1 MEDLDWTCCRTTDIF
16 YKVHWVREEAKSLVH
31 VAVHRT
37 SATALPWTRRQ
48 RSPHRIFQFN
58 QLPRYA
64 RCFPNDLR
72 WRPRRFVTR
81 IALRITFA
89 SLIRLVK
96 QFDTNHDVA
105 AIMVATLKWAQA
117 AEREHDVKLAD
128 ALLDVSIDEVLEQ
141 SGKSLTAARPPP

>member
-72 WRPRRFVTR
+72 WRPRR
-81 IALRITFA
+81 LRDQNCFTDNVCE
-89 SLIRLVK
+89 SDPPGETIRY
-96 QFDTNHDVA
+96 Q
-105 AIMVATLKWAQA
+105 
-117 AEREHDVKLAD
+117 
-128 ALLDVSIDEVLEQ
+128 
-141 SGKSLTAARPPP
+141 

>member
-1 MEDLDWTCCRTTDIF
+1 VDAQATLTSPYIP
-16 YKVHWVREEAKSLVH
+16 VQS
-31 VAVHRT
+31 T
-37 SATALPWTRRQ
+37 SA
-48 RSPHRIFQFN
+48 
-58 QLPRYA
+58 
-64 RCFPNDLR
+64 LR
-72 WRPRRFVTR
+72 TVLSKRPSVASNAFVTR